1 MPGSHVA
8 RIMLA
13 TLAVIVIIG
22 MLVSLI
28 VTPQ

>member
-1 MPGSHVA
+1 MPGSHAA
-8 RIMLA
+8 RVVFAI
-13 TLAVIVIIG
+13 LAVIVIIG